1 MVAQLTQLKNI
12 YNTINEMINN
22 YNSWLNYFDN
32 WNLSEFGELEKL
44 EVENLVK
51 ELEKIN
57 EIEKAKIMKMYL
69 RMANSYKN

>member
-1 MVAQLTQLKNI
+1 
-12 YNTINEMINN
+12 MINN